1 MDLIVVSGW
10 GVIAIVGL
18 VYPDYLLLLA
28 RYLHLL
34 SRLGVAKAVRWRLTR
49 KKGKGSRWN

>member
-34 SRLGVAKAVRWRLTR
+34 GRLGIAKTVRWRLTR